1 MSADAWIT
9 LGVILGMIVGLV
21 SGRISPPVGVLGA
34 TGLLYLLG
42 VIEADEAFSGFSN
55 IAPITVA
62 GLYVLAEGI
71 SKTGA
76 LRPILR
82 VTLGTVSGTRTS
94 VARLVA
100 PTAAASAF
108 VANTPIVAMLLPEV
122 TRWSDTRG
130 RSASKYLIPLSY
142 ASILGGTLTVI
153 GTSTNLLVSGLIEE
167 SGGEPFSLFEMIKVS
182 GPVAL
187 VGLLVIIV
195 VGAPLLPPRRRP
207 RHASDDSD
215 RPFTVAM
222 RVVPGGPLDGRSV
235 EAADLRHLEGVF
247 LAEIRRQDRNIA
259 PVAPEQTLRADD
271 ELVFVGQVDQI
282 VDLQGRRGLEPAS
295 GDPLRDLPAEATNA
309 FFEAVIGAASPL
321 VGNTLAGIG
330 FRGRYQAAVVGIHR
344 AGEAVHAKLGD
355 VPLRAGDTLLLLA
368 GRDFRN
374 RWRERTDFL
383 LVSRLD
389 GPDLR
394 ASAKAPIA
402 ALALA
407 LVALLPVFDVMT
419 VTRATVLAA
428 GVLVLAR
435 VLSPREARDAVDLN
449 VVLMIG
455 GAFGLGAAVQ
465 SSGLAETIADG
476 LLDATSSFGDF
487 GVVLGLLL
495 STMILTE
502 LVTNTA
508 AAALVFPTAVTVAAD
523 SGLDVRITLI
533 GVAVAASCSF
543 LTPIGYQTN
552 TMVYGPGGYRF
563 TDYLRLGVP
572 LSIIVIIGV
581 SAMVTVL
588 G

>member
-9 LGVILGMIVGLV
+9 LGVMLGMIVGLV

-82 VTLGTVSGTRTS
+82 VTLGTVSGTRTA

-187 VGLLVIIV
+187 VGLLVIIA

-523 SGLDVRITLI
+523 SGIDVRITLI

>member
-1 MSADAWIT
+1 VSADAWIT
-9 LGVILGMIVGLV
+9 LGVMLGMIVGLV

-82 VTLGTVSGTRTS
+82 VTLGTVSGTRTA

-187 VGLLVIIV
+187 VGLLVIIA

-523 SGLDVRITLI
+523 SGIDVRITLI